1 MYHGVHITMKILNI
15 QPFDYYGSIQRRSL
29 QVALKLR
36 EEGIQTVFCV
46 PQAKTWDRLFSM
58 EAAKQGF
65 KVYRLDA
72 VRPVETITDVYSLK
86 IMIKWLTSFPKV
98 FAQLYKISKREQIQV
113 IQINGL
119 ICIQEVLAM
128 CILSRKKIIWVLI
141 SDMYPRFLIYLLLP
155 IIRCVGKRVFVSRRL
170 TRYYLG
176 IKDDTVVYEPIDISV
191 FDPHKVDPL
200 VRQNLIEKF
209 GLNKNTYLI
218 VSVGNITPRKG
229 FHYLIKAFAIVK
241 RNFSNVKLLI
251 IGDIFP
257 HQMKYYYEL
266 KKLVKSLNLDD
277 DVIFTGY
284 IDHQELLTALS
295 LADVFVIASLHEGTP
310 VSILE
315 AMAMERPVVATN
327 VGGVSEQVISWH
339 TGILVPPKNPEAIAK
354 AIIYLLQNSNERIKM
369 QKKARMWVK
378 KMFSLEKCALM
389 YKKLYEDVFNNFK

>member
-1 MYHGVHITMKILNI
+1 MKILNI

-176 IKDDTVVYEPIDISV
+176 IKDDTVVYEPVDISV

-218 VSVGNITPRKG
+218 VSVGNITPIKG

-284 IDHQELLTALS
+284 IDHQELLTPLS

>member
-1 MYHGVHITMKILNI
+1 
-15 QPFDYYGSIQRRSL
+15 
-29 QVALKLR
+29 
-36 EEGIQTVFCV
+36 
-46 PQAKTWDRLFSM
+46 
-58 EAAKQGF
+58 
-65 KVYRLDA
+65 
-72 VRPVETITDVYSLK
+72 
-86 IMIKWLTSFPKV
+86 
-98 FAQLYKISKREQIQV
+98 
-113 IQINGL
+113 
-119 ICIQEVLAM
+119 
-128 CILSRKKIIWVLI
+128 
-141 SDMYPRFLIYLLLP
+141 
-155 IIRCVGKRVFVSRRL
+155 
-170 TRYYLG
+170 
-176 IKDDTVVYEPIDISV
+176 
-191 FDPHKVDPL
+191 
-200 VRQNLIEKF
+200 
-209 GLNKNTYLI
+209 
-218 VSVGNITPRKG
+218 
-229 FHYLIKAFAIVK
+229 
-241 RNFSNVKLLI
+241 

>member
-1 MYHGVHITMKILNI
+1 MNI

-176 IKDDTVVYEPIDISV
+176 IKDDTVVYEPVDISV

-218 VSVGNITPRKG
+218 VSVGNITPIKG

-284 IDHQELLTALS
+284 IDHQELLTPLS

>member
-1 MYHGVHITMKILNI
+1 MKILNI